1 MIPVNGSDFEPQIP
15 FDRRKAGEVME
26 RSVVRFFEN
35 KGGTAYNTPFA
46 NKSFAEGVDVFKPFA
61 DNPKRK
67 GESK

>member
-1 MIPVNGSDFEPQIP
+1 MIPVNGSDFEPKEMP
-15 FDRRKAGEVME
+15 EEVME
-26 RSVVRFFEN
+26 RKIVRFSEN